1 MANYGLG
8 LAQSHATRARHL
20 CGMAASS
27 GSRWLSLLRAAP
39 RRALAA
45 EAAKSP
51 GAAPAGT
58 PYGQLQV
65 GVARETLP
73 GERRVAL
80 TPASA
85 GALLKAGFG
94 GVRIQAGA
102 GAASQFSDDAYAAAG
117 ATIVDEADAVR
128 SNLVLAVR
136 PPSLERVG
144 EMQPGATLFGY
155 IQPAT
160 NKDLVQALLDR
171 KVNAIAMDC
180 IPRTLSRAQAFDT
193 LSSMANIA
201 GYRAV
206 VEASHAFGRFFGGQ
220 ITAAGKVPPATAL
233 VVGGGVA
240 GLSAT
245 TALKNMGAV
254 VRLFDTRAVV
264 EEQAKSLGAQFL
276 KVDIKEDGAGTG
288 GYAKEMSDEYKAAQ
302 ERLFLDQAGK
312 VDVIITTALIP
323 GKPAPL
329 LITQEMIDRMK
340 PGSVIVDLA
349 AEMGGNAA
357 ATVPGETIVT
367 ANGVTCVGY
376 TDLVSRLPEQS
387 STLYSNNVTK
397 FLLSAGPHTTK
408 EKGHFYIDPEDQAV
422 RGALVTRDGELTW
435 PAPPLPPPPPPKK
448 KTVVAPE
455 VVFDPQAEAR
465 QTSRAASAAVG
476 SVLALGVA
484 SSSPAT
490 SAMVSKLGLAGICGC
505 VRISP
510 LASDTLASLGYGG
523 APRPRSSSS
532 HLDMG

>member
-1 MANYGLG
+1 M
-8 LAQSHATRARHL
+8 
-20 CGMAASS
+20 
-27 GSRWLSLLRAAP
+27 SLLRAAP
-39 RRALAA
+39 RRALSAQG
-45 EAAKSP
+45 AKAT
-51 GAAPAGT
+51 GATQGT
-58 PYGQLQV
+58 PYSQLQV
-65 GVARETLP
+65 GVARESFP

-85 GALLKAGFG
+85 GALLKAGFNS
-94 GVRIQAGA
+94 VRVEAGA
-102 GAASQFSDDAYAAAG
+102 GAQSQFSDDAYTAVG
-117 ATIVDEADAVR
+117 ASIVSEADAVA
-128 SNLVLAVR
+128 SDIVLAVR
-136 PPSLERVG
+136 PPTVERVG
-144 EMQPGATLFGY
+144 AMQPGATLFGY
-155 IQPAT
+155 VQPSA
-160 NKDLVQALLDR
+160 NEELVQALLDR
-171 KVNAIAMDC
+171 KINAIAMDC

-276 KVDIKEDGAGTG
+276 KVDIQEDGAGTG
-288 GYAKEMSDEYKAAQ
+288 GYAKEMSDDYKAAQ
-302 ERLFLDQAGK
+302 ERLFLEQASK

-329 LITQEMIDRMK
+329 LITQEMVDVMK

-357 ATVPGETIVT
+357 ATVPGEAVVT
-367 ANGVTCVGY
+367 PNGVTCIGY

-397 FLLSAGPHTTK
+397 FLLSAGPQTTK
-408 EKGHFYIDPEDQAV
+408 EKGHFLIDSEDQAV

-448 KTVVAPE
+448 KAISTPE
-455 VVFDPQAEAR
+455 VVFDPHEEAR
-465 QTSRAASAAVG
+465 QTSRGTTAAVG
-476 SVLALGVA
+476 TVLALGVA

-505 VRISP
+505 VYCFFWIYW
-510 LASDTLASLGYGG
+510 LWV
-523 APRPRSSSS
+523 
-532 HLDMG
+532 